1 MRLSAELPNESAML
15 LTSAII
21 ATTSFSLLI
30 AEPTPTPAA
39 PAVMA
44 IGAVTALSP
53 DEHITGIFTALEM
66 EYAAAKLGV
75 ACSEM

>member
-1 MRLSAELPNESAML
+1 
-15 LTSAII
+15 
-21 ATTSFSLLI
+21 
-30 AEPTPTPAA
+30 
-39 PAVMA
+39 MA

-75 ACSEM
+75 AYSEMQIGKFK